1 MPDFDAE
8 AKNWDEKPGRVE
20 RANAVA
26 LAIRRQ
32 VKLSKKMTALEYGCG
47 TGLLSFAL
55 QPFLGPI
62 TLADSSTG
70 MLDVVKEKIAASG
83 VKNMTPLRLDL
94 STDPVP
100 AHKYQLIYT
109 LMALH
114 HIPQADRVLQGFYAM
129 LEPSGHVCIVDLD
142 KEDGSFHSA
151 DFTGH
156 HGFDRDELR
165 RKLLDL
171 GFVNIRINTC
181 YEIEKNE
188 RQYSLFLAVA
198 VKK

>member
-1 MPDFDAE
+1 VNDFDAR
-8 AKNWDEKPGRVE
+8 AADWDKNPIRIE

-26 LAIRRQ
+26 LTIHQQ

-47 TGLLSFAL
+47 TALLSFAL
-55 QPFLGPI
+55 QPYLGPI

-70 MLDVVKEKIAASG
+70 MLAVVREKIAASG
-83 VKNMTPLRLDL
+83 VQNMTPLRLDL
-94 STDPVP
+94 SADPVP
-100 AHKYQLIYT
+100 AERYQLIYT
-109 LMALH
+109 LMTLH
-114 HIPQADRVLQGFYAM
+114 HIPQADRVLQSFYAM
-129 LEPSGHVCIVDLD
+129 LEPSGHLCIADLD
-142 KEDGSFHSA
+142 KEDGSFHSR

-171 GFVNIRINTC
+171 GFVNIHISTC
-181 YEIEKNE
+181 YEIAKNE
-188 RQYSLFLAVA
+188 REYPLFLAVA